1 MAEDVDGA
9 KFRRD
14 VLAVVDGARDFR
26 LINRLLDEHLAAGV
40 PAEQLIDE
48 LGVLVLDLRAQ
59 DREDDEGMVTNGI
72 DVLTG
77 W

>member
-59 DREDDEGMVTNGI
+59 DREDDEEMVTNGI

>member
-1 MAEDVDGA
+1 MSVHFDGVE
-9 KFRRD
+9 FRRD
-14 VLAVVDGARDFR
+14 VLAVIDGKQDFR

-40 PAEQLIDE
+40 PTGQLIDE
-48 LGVLVLDLRAQ
+48 LSVLMLDLRAQ
-59 DREDDEGMVTNGI
+59 DREDDEEMVANGI

>member
-1 MAEDVDGA
+1 MTGNFDGV

-14 VLAVVDGARDFR
+14 VLAVIDGERDFR
-26 LINRLLDEHLAAGV
+26 LINQLLDEHLAAGV
-40 PAEQLIDE
+40 PTEQLIDE

-59 DREDDEGMVTNGI
+59 DREDDEEMVTNGI
-72 DVLTG
+72 DVLTD